1 MNKASWYLEG
11 YFGSQTMVSRLAI
24 NRFPFK
30 IGREGDL
37 EFNVPSDRVSKVH
50 AEIDEQTGDIDT
62 LVLRDLNST
71 NGTYKNYLR
80 LTGETPIHH
89 GDVIHFAD
97 FEVRLIRESADRDST
112 HDFLNST
119 TAGIDRL
126 SEKLPLGIR
135 QLQELLKNK
144 TVVPAFQPI
153 VCSDTE
159 SIHAYEVLGR
169 GTHSSLAKN
178 PVPLF
183 RIAESVEG
191 LANALSVVFRDAGL
205 ARAATFDTS
214 AKFFINLHPDELKD
228 SQALVRQMEETR
240 KLYPGLALVLEI
252 HEQSAP
258 DLNSIIL
265 LKKELDRLDI
275 ELAYDDFGSG
285 QARLLELVEAP
296 AQYLKFDVVMVRDI
310 HSAPEAR
317 RDMIRMLVA
326 LAKKMGMQTIAEGIE
341 TIEDVQVCKALG
353 FDYIQG
359 FYYAP
364 PKEDGIQIDIESN
377 SVQS

>member
-1 MNKASWYLEG
+1 MNNASWYLEG
-11 YFGSQTMVSRLAI
+11 YFGRQTVVSRLAI
-24 NRFPFK
+24 NLFPFM
-30 IGREGDL
+30 IGREGGVD
-37 EFNVPSDRVSKVH
+37 FSVPSDRVSKVH
-50 AEIDEQTGDIDT
+50 AAIDEQTHASDS

-71 NGTYKNYLR
+71 NGTFINHQR
-80 LTGETPIHH
+80 LTGETTIEH

-97 FEVRLIRESADRDST
+97 FEVRLIRETTADVARNESLDK
-112 HDFLNST
+112 T
-119 TAGIDRL
+119 TAGLDQL
-126 SEKLPLGIR
+126 SRKLPLGIR
-135 QLQELLKNK
+135 ELQELLNNK

-153 VCSDTE
+153 VCSNTE

-169 GTHSSLAKN
+169 GSHSSLAKN

-228 SQALVRQMEETR
+228 IPALVRQMEETR
-240 KLYPGLALVLEI
+240 NRYPHLALVLEV

-258 DLNSIIL
+258 DLHCIIL

-275 ELAYDDFGSG
+275 ELAYDDFGAG

-296 AQYLKFDVVMVRDI
+296 AQYLKFDVKMVHDI
-310 HSAPEAR
+310 HRAPEAR
-317 RDMIRMLVA
+317 RDMIEMLVT
-326 LAKKMGMQTIAEGIE
+326 LAKKMGMYTIAEGIE
-341 TIEDVQVCKALG
+341 SIEDVQVCKALG
-353 FDYIQG
+353 FDFIQG

-364 PKEDGIQIDIESN
+364 PTEDGIQTDIDSA
-377 SVQS
+377 Q

>member
-1 MNKASWYLEG
+1 MNRASWYLEG
-11 YFGSQTMVSRLAI
+11 YFGRQTVVSRLAI
-24 NRFPFK
+24 NQLPFM
-30 IGREGDL
+30 IGREGGVD
-37 EFNVPSDRVSKVH
+37 FKVPSDRVSKVH
-50 AEIDEQTGDIDT
+50 AAIDEQTDDIDS

-71 NGTYKNYLR
+71 NGTFINHQK
-80 LTGETPIHH
+80 LTGETTIEH

-97 FEVRLIRESADRDST
+97 FEVRLIRESADNVARNESLDK
-112 HDFLNST
+112 T
-119 TAGIDRL
+119 TAGLDQL
-126 SEKLPLGIR
+126 SKKLPLGIR
-135 QLQELLKNK
+135 ELQELLNKK

-153 VCSDTE
+153 VCSNTE

-169 GTHSSLAKN
+169 GTHTSLAKN

-205 ARAATFDTS
+205 ARAATFDTT

-228 SQALVRQMEETR
+228 IPALVRQMEETR
-240 KLYPGLALVLEI
+240 KHYPGLALVLEV

-258 DLNSIIL
+258 DLHCIIL
-265 LKKELDRLDI
+265 LRKELDRLDI
-275 ELAYDDFGSG
+275 ELAYDDFGAG

-296 AQYLKFDVVMVRDI
+296 AQYLKFDVKMVNNI
-310 HSAPEAR
+310 HRAPEAR
-317 RDMIRMLVA
+317 RDMIEMLVT

-341 TIEDVQVCKALG
+341 NIEDVQVCKALG

-364 PKEDGIQIDIESN
+364 PTEDGIQTDIESN
-377 SVQS
+377 Q